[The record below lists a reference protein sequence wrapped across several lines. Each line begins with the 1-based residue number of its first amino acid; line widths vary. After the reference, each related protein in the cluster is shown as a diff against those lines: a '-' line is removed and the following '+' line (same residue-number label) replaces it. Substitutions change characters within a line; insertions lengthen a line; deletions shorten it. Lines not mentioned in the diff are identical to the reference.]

1 MVELMRT
8 VRFAVNDP
16 SEQDR
21 TDGSSAPGWNTFS
34 GYPSMQGLGRHYEL
48 DVTCLG
54 YVDPV
59 TGYFI
64 NIKEIDNAVRA
75 AAIPIITLACRE
87 NPTADPTTV
96 LATVMQP
103 LDAALKGRLKRVRWR
118 LTPYYS
124 VEMERPLQSTM
135 KSAGAPIALL
145 RQQFEFA
152 ASHRLHSRHLSD
164 EQNRALYGKCN
175 NASGHG
181 HNYRVE
187 PCVAIPLGATN
198 GTPLAHRFS
207 LADLERLTHDLIIQ
221 RFDHK
226 HLNVDTAEF
235 GCADANGGKEGFS
248 PSVENI
254 AKVCFE
260 LLGPAIRD
268 LKCGASLQS
277 VTVWETDKTSCTYP
291 GEVALPLV

>member
-1 MVELMRT
+1 MIELMRT
-8 VRFAVNDP
+8 VRFAVND
-16 SEQDR
+16 SGDNDRQDA
-21 TDGSSAPGWNTFS
+21 TPGWNTFS
-34 GYPSMQGLGRHYEL
+34 GYPSMRGLGRHYEL

-54 YVDPV
+54 HVDPV

-75 AAIPIITLACRE
+75 AAIPVIARACRE
-87 NPTADPTTV
+87 NAGGDPAIV
-96 LATVMQP
+96 LASVMGP
-103 LDAALKGRLKRVRWR
+103 LDAALKGRVKRVRWR

-124 VEMERPLQSTM
+124 IEMERTLPGQSQL
-135 KSAGAPIALL
+135 ARAPVALL

-164 EQNRALYGKCN
+164 EQNRAMYGKCN
-175 NASGHG
+175 NPSGHG

-187 PCVAIPLGATN
+187 PCVAVPVGRTTSQA
-198 GTPLAHRFS
+198 GFS
-207 LADLERLTHDLIIQ
+207 LGDLEKLTHDLVIQ

-226 HLNVDTAEF
+226 HLNVDTVEF
-235 GCADANGGKEGFS
+235 GCSSGAGAEESLS

-260 LLGPAIRD
+260 LLEPAIRAT
-268 LKCGASLQS
+268 KSGASLQC

-291 GEVALPLV
+291 GELTRPLA

>member
-1 MVELMRT
+1 MVELKRT

-16 SEQDR
+16 NGSERGDR
-21 TDGSSAPGWNTFS
+21 GEPMPGWNTFS

-54 YVDPV
+54 HVDPV

-64 NIKEIDNAVRA
+64 NIKEIDAAVRA
-75 AAIPIITLACRE
+75 TAIPAIAAACRT
-87 NPTADPTTV
+87 NPGADPAEV
-96 LATVMQP
+96 LASAIAP
-103 LDAALKGRLKRVRWR
+103 LNAALKGRLHRVRWR

-124 VEMERPLQSTM
+124 IEMEHPLTEHPQKPT
-135 KSAGAPIALL
+135 GRVALL

-175 NASGHG
+175 SLNGHG

-187 PCVAIPLGATN
+187 PCVEVPLGA
-198 GTPLAHRFS
+198 GSEQGFS
-207 LADLERLTHDLIIQ
+207 LGALEQLTHDLIIQ

-226 HLNVDTAEF
+226 NLNLDTVEFRDAE
-235 GCADANGGKEGFS
+235 ASGGKDALS

-260 LLGPAIRD
+260 LLEPAVRGLRKD
-268 LKCGASLQS
+268 VSLRS

-291 GEVALPLV
+291 GEAPRPTA

>member
-1 MVELMRT
+1 MVELSRT
-8 VRFAVNDP
+8 VRFAVNETGDA
-16 SEQDR
+16 SRDE
-21 TDGSSAPGWNTFS
+21 AVPGWNTFA
-34 GYPSMQGLGRHYEL
+34 GYPSMRGLGRHYEL

-54 YVDPV
+54 HVDPV

-75 AAIPIITLACRE
+75 AAIPLIEQACHR
-87 NPTADPTTV
+87 NPTGMAEDV
-96 LATVMQP
+96 LATVMGP
-103 LDAALKGRLKRVRWR
+103 LDEALKGRLKRVRWR

-124 VEMERPLQSTM
+124 IEMERPEPGQPDRASV
-135 KSAGAPIALL
+135 ALL

-152 ASHRLHSRHLSD
+152 ASHRLHSRHLTD

-187 PCVAIPLGATN
+187 PCVAVPMDSAGAT
-198 GTPLAHRFS
+198 TRFS
-207 LADLERLTHDLIIQ
+207 LGDLERLTHDLVIQ

-226 HLNVDTAEF
+226 HLNVDTVEF
-235 GCADANGGKEGFS
+235 GCKSGNGGEESLS

-254 AKVCFE
+254 AKVCYE
-260 LLGPAIRD
+260 LLEPAIRET
-268 LKCGASLQS
+268 KKGASLQS

-291 GEVALPLV
+291 GLPIRRTC

>member
-8 VRFAVNDP
+8 VRFAVND
-16 SEQDR
+16 SDRQDR
-21 TDGSSAPGWNTFS
+21 DSSTPGWNTFS
-34 GYPSMQGLGRHYEL
+34 GYPSMRGLGRHYEL
-48 DVTCLG
+48 EVTCLG
-54 YVDPV
+54 SVDPV

-75 AAIPIITLACRE
+75 AAIPMIARACRE
-87 NPTADPTTV
+87 NPSGDPSAV
-96 LATVMQP
+96 LMTVMGP
-103 LDAALKGRLKRVRWR
+103 LDAALKGRLKRARWR

-124 VEMERPLQSTM
+124 IEMERPSPGQSQ
-135 KSAGAPIALL
+135 KVQKPFALL

-164 EQNRALYGKCN
+164 QQNRSLYGKCN
-175 NASGHG
+175 NPSGHG

-187 PCVAIPLGATN
+187 PCVAVPVGGGAGAPQQT
-198 GTPLAHRFS
+198 GFS
-207 LADLERLTHDLIIQ
+207 LGDLERLTHDLVIQ

-226 HLNVDTAEF
+226 HLNLDTAEF
-235 GCADANGGKEGFS
+235 GCGSADEGKEGLS

-260 LLGPAIRD
+260 LLEPAIAD
-268 LKCGASLQS
+268 LKNGASLRS

-291 GEVALPLV
+291 SDATPTLA